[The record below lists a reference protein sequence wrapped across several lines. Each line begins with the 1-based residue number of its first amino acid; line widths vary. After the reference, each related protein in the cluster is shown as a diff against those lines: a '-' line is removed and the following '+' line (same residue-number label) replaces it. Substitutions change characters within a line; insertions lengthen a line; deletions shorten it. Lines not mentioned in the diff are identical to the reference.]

1 MRLWLGLRVTG
12 LEHVPATGPAL
23 LVSNHQSILD
33 PPLIGGATPRQIFF
47 LAKAELFQIPLFGR
61 LIRALHARPVRREGS
76 DPSAL
81 KTAARL
87 LEEGKALLVFPE
99 GTRSIDGRL
108 GEAKPGIGMLAV
120 VSGAPV
126 IPAYISGTL
135 ESLPKGAIRPRR
147 SQVSVRFGP
156 ALHFKALT
164 GERRKERYRDAANEM
179 MRAITQLKEQNDR
192 QHREERRGAVA
203 SANLSRRKHPLME
216 SDNRKARSLAGAQR
230 EVTDAP
236 EESMEDW
243 FNRGVGDIEEGEVV
257 RGTVVE
263 VRDSEVLVDIGYK
276 SEGTIAIEE
285 FRHAGSLP
293 KVGEEIEVYLES
305 KEDSEG
311 LIVLSK
317 DKADKIKVW
326 DAISKSHD
334 SGTPVEGKV
343 VEVVKG
349 GLSVDVG
356 VRAFLPG
363 SQVDLRPVKNLAS
376 MLGQVIRAK
385 VIKLN
390 RRRGNV
396 VLSRRAVLEEEREE
410 KRKHTLSVLSE
421 GMVLTGAVKNI
432 TDYGAF
438 IDLGGID
445 GLLHVTDMSWG
456 RVGHP
461 SEIFQIGDQVEV
473 VVLHFDR
480 ETGRV
485 SLGYKQKSSDPWAVV
500 DDRYPVGAKVQGR
513 VVSLTNYGAFVELE
527 PGVEG
532 LVHVSEMSW
541 TRRVRHPSKL
551 VNVGDTVDVMVL
563 DVNKAT
569 KRISLGMK
577 QVEADPWA
585 TIDERYKPGERI
597 EGKVRNLTDFGA
609 FVELEPG
616 VDGLLHIS
624 DMSWTRNI
632 GHPSEILKKGQSVE
646 TQILNVDRENKRI
659 SLGLKQIQPDPW
671 ETVSQRYPM
680 GSRVTGKV
688 VRLTDF
694 GAFVE
699 LEAGVDGLLHVS
711 QMSNRPIAS
720 PADLVNVGDELTLM
734 VIRVD
739 PHERRIGLS
748 LKDLAAT
755 IVEEPQHEG
764 RGRGKGGRKRRGG
777 EDYEDD
783 EE

>member
-1 MRLWLGLRVTG
+1 
-12 LEHVPATGPAL
+12 
-23 LVSNHQSILD
+23 
-33 PPLIGGATPRQIFF
+33 
-47 LAKAELFQIPLFGR
+47 
-61 LIRALHARPVRREGS
+61 
-76 DPSAL
+76 
-81 KTAARL
+81 
-87 LEEGKALLVFPE
+87 
-99 GTRSIDGRL
+99 
-108 GEAKPGIGMLAV
+108 
-120 VSGAPV
+120 
-126 IPAYISGTL
+126 
-135 ESLPKGAIRPRR
+135 
-147 SQVSVRFGP
+147 
-156 ALHFKALT
+156 
-164 GERRKERYRDAANEM
+164 
-179 MRAITQLKEQNDR
+179 
-192 QHREERRGAVA
+192 
-203 SANLSRRKHPLME
+203 ME

-230 EVTDAP
+230 EVSDAP

-293 KVGEEIEVYLES
+293 KVGDEIEVYLES

-376 MLGQVIRAK
+376 MLGQMIRAK

-551 VNVGDTVDVMVL
+551 VNVSDTVDVMVL

-764 RGRGKGGRKRRGG
+764 RGRGKGGGRKRRGG
-777 EDYEDD
+777 DDYDDD

>member
-1 MRLWLGLRVTG
+1 MATDERKVPGLAGTQH
-12 LEHVPATGPAL
+12 EMDT
-23 LVSNHQSILD
+23 
-33 PPLIGGATPRQIFF
+33 PP
-47 LAKAELFQIPLFGR
+47 
-61 LIRALHARPVRREGS
+61 
-76 DPSAL
+76 
-81 KTAARL
+81 
-87 LEEGKALLVFPE
+87 EETME
-99 GTRSIDGRL
+99 
-108 GEAKPGIGMLAV
+108 
-120 VSGAPV
+120 
-126 IPAYISGTL
+126 YW
-135 ESLPKGAIRPRR
+135 
-147 SQVSVRFGP
+147 
-156 ALHFKALT
+156 
-164 GERRKERYRDAANEM
+164 
-179 MRAITQLKEQNDR
+179 
-192 QHREERRGAVA
+192 
-203 SANLSRRKHPLME
+203 LSR
-216 SDNRKARSLAGAQR
+216 S
-230 EVTDAP
+230 
-236 EESMEDW
+236 
-243 FNRGVGDIEEGEVV
+243 VGDIEEGEVI
-257 RGTVVE
+257 RGRVVE
-263 VRDSEVLVDIGYK
+263 VRTGDVIVDIGYK
-276 SEGTIAIEE
+276 SEGAIPIEE
-285 FRHAGSLP
+285 FRHTGAP
-293 KVGEEIEVYLES
+293 KVGDEIEVFLEA

-326 DAISKSHD
+326 DQISKAFDAGS
-334 SGTPVEGKV
+334 PVEGRV

-349 GLSVDVG
+349 GLAVDVG

-363 SQVDLRPVKNLAS
+363 SQVDLRPVKNLGS
-376 MLGQVIRAK
+376 MLGQTIRAK

-396 VLSRRAVLEEEREE
+396 VLSRRAVLETEREE
-410 KRKHTLSVLSE
+410 KKKHTLAVLTE
-421 GMVLTGAVKNI
+421 GMALTGTVKNI

-456 RVGHP
+456 RIGHP
-461 SEIFQIGDQVEV
+461 SEIFQVGDQVEV

-500 DDRYPVGAKVQGR
+500 DQRFPVGARVQGR

-541 TRRVRHPSKL
+541 TRRVRHPSKI
-551 VNVGDTVDVMVL
+551 VNVGDTVEVQVL

-577 QVEADPWA
+577 QVEADPWD
-585 TIDERYKPGERI
+585 TIDDRYKPGMRVQ
-597 EGKVRNLTDFGA
+597 GKVRNLTDFGA

-632 GHPSEILKKGQSVE
+632 GHPSELLKKGQPVE
-646 TQILNVDRENKRI
+646 TQILNVDRDNKRI

-671 ETVSQRYPM
+671 ETVSQRFPM

-694 GAFVE
+694 GAFIE
-699 LEAGVDGLLHVS
+699 LEPGVDGLLHIS
-711 QMSNRPIAS
+711 QMSNRPIAT
-720 PADLVNVGDELTLM
+720 PADLVNVGDELTLL

-739 PHERRIGLS
+739 PNERRIGLS
-748 LKDLAAT
+748 LKELAAA
-755 IVEEPQHEG
+755 VMLDEPAQAEGGG
-764 RGRGKGGRKRRGG
+764 RGRGGKGRKRRQ
-777 EDYEDD
+777 DDDFDD
-783 EE
+783 ED

>member
-1 MRLWLGLRVTG
+1 V
-12 LEHVPATGPAL
+12 
-23 LVSNHQSILD
+23 
-33 PPLIGGATPRQIFF
+33 
-47 LAKAELFQIPLFGR
+47 
-61 LIRALHARPVRREGS
+61 
-76 DPSAL
+76 
-81 KTAARL
+81 
-87 LEEGKALLVFPE
+87 
-99 GTRSIDGRL
+99 
-108 GEAKPGIGMLAV
+108 
-120 VSGAPV
+120 
-126 IPAYISGTL
+126 
-135 ESLPKGAIRPRR
+135 
-147 SQVSVRFGP
+147 
-156 ALHFKALT
+156 
-164 GERRKERYRDAANEM
+164 
-179 MRAITQLKEQNDR
+179 
-192 QHREERRGAVA
+192 
-203 SANLSRRKHPLME
+203 
-216 SDNRKARSLAGAQR
+216 DNG
-230 EVTDAP
+230 P

-243 FNRGVGDIEEGEVV
+243 FKRGVGDIEEGEVV
-257 RGTVVE
+257 RGRVVE

-285 FRHAGSLP
+285 FRHAGTLP

-376 MLGQVIRAK
+376 MLGQIIRAK

-485 SLGYKQKSSDPWAVV
+485 SLGYKQKSSDPWAIV
-500 DDRYPVGAKVQGR
+500 DARFPVGAKVQGR
-513 VVSLTNYGAFVELE
+513 VVSLTNYGAFIELE

-541 TRRVRHPSKL
+541 TRRVRHPSKI
-551 VNVGDTVDVMVL
+551 VNVGDMVDVLVL

-585 TIDERYKPGERI
+585 TIDERYKPGERVQ
-597 EGKVRNLTDFGA
+597 GKVRNLTDFGA

-632 GHPSEILKKGQSVE
+632 GHPSELLKKGQPIE
-646 TQILNVDRENKRI
+646 TQILNVDKDNKRI
-659 SLGLKQIQPDPW
+659 SLGIKQIQPDPW
-671 ETVSQRYPM
+671 ESVTQRYPM
-680 GSRVTGKV
+680 GSRVTGKI

-699 LEAGVDGLLHVS
+699 LEPGVDGLLHVS
-711 QMSNRPIAS
+711 QMSHRPIAAPS
-720 PADLVNVGDELTLM
+720 DLVNVGDELTLL

-739 PHERRIGLS
+739 PNERRIGLS
-748 LKDLAAT
+748 LKDVAAT
-755 IVEEPQHEG
+755 ITEEPSQAEG
-764 RGRGKGGRKRRGG
+764 RGRGKGRKRRGG
-777 EDYEDD
+777 DDFED
-783 EE
+783 EEE

>member
-1 MRLWLGLRVTG
+1 METENRKSKT
-12 LEHVPATGPAL
+12 
-23 LVSNHQSILD
+23 LV
-33 PPLIGGATPRQIFF
+33 GGAKEVGDT
-47 LAKAELFQIPLFGR
+47 AE
-61 LIRALHARPVRREGS
+61 E
-76 DPSAL
+76 
-81 KTAARL
+81 T
-87 LEEGKALLVFPE
+87 
-99 GTRSIDGRL
+99 
-108 GEAKPGIGMLAV
+108 
-120 VSGAPV
+120 
-126 IPAYISGTL
+126 
-135 ESLPKGAIRPRR
+135 
-147 SQVSVRFGP
+147 
-156 ALHFKALT
+156 
-164 GERRKERYRDAANEM
+164 
-179 MRAITQLKEQNDR
+179 
-192 QHREERRGAVA
+192 
-203 SANLSRRKHPLME
+203 ME
-216 SDNRKARSLAGAQR
+216 Y
-230 EVTDAP
+230 
-236 EESMEDW
+236 W
-243 FNRGVGDIEEGEVV
+243 FNRGVSDVEEGEVV
-257 RGTVVE
+257 RGRVVE

-305 KEDSEG
+305 KEDNEG

-326 DAISKSHD
+326 DQIGKAHD
-334 SGTPVEGKV
+334 SGTPVEGRV
-343 VEVVKG
+343 AEVVKG
-349 GLSVDVG
+349 GLAVDVG

-363 SQVDLRPVKNLAS
+363 SQVDLRPVKNLGA
-376 MLGQVIRAK
+376 MVGQSIRAK

-410 KRKHTLSVLSE
+410 KKKHTLSVLAE
-421 GMVLTGAVKNI
+421 GMVLTGTVKNL

-480 ETGRV
+480 DTGRV
-485 SLGYKQKSSDPWAVV
+485 SLGYKQKSSDPWANV
-500 DDRYPVGAKVQGR
+500 DARYPVGAKVSGR
-513 VVSLTNYGAFVELE
+513 IVSLTNYGAFVELE

-551 VNVGDTVDVMVL
+551 VNVGDTVEVMVL
-563 DVNKAT
+563 EVNKAT

-577 QVEADPWA
+577 QVESDPWA
-585 TIDERYKPGERI
+585 TIQERYQPGMRV

-632 GHPSEILKKGQSVE
+632 GHPSELLKKGQPIE

-671 ETVSQRYPM
+671 TTVAQRYPM

-699 LEAGVDGLLHVS
+699 LEPGVDGLLHIS
-711 QMSNRPIAS
+711 QMSNRPIAT
-720 PADLVNVGDELTLM
+720 PADILNVGDELTLM

-739 PHERRIGLS
+739 PNERRIGLS
-748 LKDLAAT
+748 LKELAAV
-755 IVEEPQHEG
+755 IEEPAHTEG
-764 RGRGKGGRKRRGG
+764 RGGRHKGRKRRGG
-777 EDYEDD
+777 DDYDD

>member
-1 MRLWLGLRVTG
+1 
-12 LEHVPATGPAL
+12 
-23 LVSNHQSILD
+23 
-33 PPLIGGATPRQIFF
+33 
-47 LAKAELFQIPLFGR
+47 
-61 LIRALHARPVRREGS
+61 
-76 DPSAL
+76 
-81 KTAARL
+81 
-87 LEEGKALLVFPE
+87 
-99 GTRSIDGRL
+99 
-108 GEAKPGIGMLAV
+108 
-120 VSGAPV
+120 
-126 IPAYISGTL
+126 
-135 ESLPKGAIRPRR
+135 
-147 SQVSVRFGP
+147 
-156 ALHFKALT
+156 
-164 GERRKERYRDAANEM
+164 
-179 MRAITQLKEQNDR
+179 
-192 QHREERRGAVA
+192 
-203 SANLSRRKHPLME
+203 ME

-230 EVTDAP
+230 EVSDAP

-293 KVGEEIEVYLES
+293 KVGDEIEVYLES

-376 MLGQVIRAK
+376 MLGQMIRAK

-532 LVHVSEMSW
+532 LIHVSEMSW
-541 TRRVRHPSKL
+541 TKKNIHPGKIVS
-551 VNVGDTVDVMVL
+551 TSQQVDV
-563 DVNKAT
+563 
-569 KRISLGMK
+569 
-577 QVEADPWA
+577 
-585 TIDERYKPGERI
+585 
-597 EGKVRNLTDFGA
+597 
-609 FVELEPG
+609 
-616 VDGLLHIS
+616 
-624 DMSWTRNI
+624 
-632 GHPSEILKKGQSVE
+632 
-646 TQILNVDRENKRI
+646 QILEVDAQKRRI
-659 SLGLKQIQPDPW
+659 SLGLKQTQDNPW
-671 ETVSQRYPM
+671 EVFLAAHPKGSQVEGPIRNI
-680 GSRVTGKV
+680 TE
-688 VRLTDF
+688 F
-694 GAFVE
+694 GLFIG
-699 LEAGVDGLLHVS
+699 LDGGVDGMVHLSDLDWNRSGDEAIKDYKKGDTVKAVVLDVDAQKERISLGIKQVGGDPLDTIGKLRKGS
-711 QMSNRPIAS
+711 QVTCEVLAVHDNGIDVKLTDTDITTFIKRSDLSRDRSEQRPERF
-720 PADLVNVGDELTLM
+720 NVGDKVDAA
-734 VIRVD
+734 VISLD
-739 PHERRIGLS
+739 KHSRRIGVSIKALEIAEEKQAVAQYGSSDSGAS
-748 LKDLAAT
+748 LGDIFKAA
-755 IVEEPQHEG
+755 IKKKEGAEEKKEDEG
-764 RGRGKGGRKRRGG
+764 SQG
-777 EDYEDD
+777 
-783 EE
+783 

>member
-1 MRLWLGLRVTG
+1 
-12 LEHVPATGPAL
+12 
-23 LVSNHQSILD
+23 
-33 PPLIGGATPRQIFF
+33 
-47 LAKAELFQIPLFGR
+47 
-61 LIRALHARPVRREGS
+61 
-76 DPSAL
+76 
-81 KTAARL
+81 
-87 LEEGKALLVFPE
+87 
-99 GTRSIDGRL
+99 
-108 GEAKPGIGMLAV
+108 
-120 VSGAPV
+120 
-126 IPAYISGTL
+126 
-135 ESLPKGAIRPRR
+135 
-147 SQVSVRFGP
+147 
-156 ALHFKALT
+156 
-164 GERRKERYRDAANEM
+164 
-179 MRAITQLKEQNDR
+179 
-192 QHREERRGAVA
+192 
-203 SANLSRRKHPLME
+203 ME
-216 SDNRKARSLAGAQR
+216 TENRKARTLVGGSK
-230 EVTDAP
+230 EVDAT
-236 EESMEDW
+236 EESMEYW
-243 FNRGVGDIEEGEVV
+243 FNRGVSDVEEGEVV
-257 RGTVVE
+257 RGRVVE

-276 SEGTIAIEE
+276 SEGTIPIEE

-305 KEDSEG
+305 KEDNEG

-326 DAISKSHD
+326 DQIGKAHD
-334 SGTPVEGKV
+334 SGTPVEGRV
-343 VEVVKG
+343 AEVVKG

-363 SQVDLRPVKNLAS
+363 SQVDLRPVKNLAA
-376 MLGQVIRAK
+376 MVGQTIRAK

-410 KRKHTLSVLSE
+410 KKKHTLSVLTE
-421 GMVLTGAVKNI
+421 GMVLTGTVKNL

-485 SLGYKQKSSDPWAVV
+485 SLGYKQKSSDPWANVEE
-500 DDRYPVGAKVQGR
+500 RYPVGAKVSGKI
-513 VVSLTNYGAFVELE
+513 VSLTNYGAFVELE

-551 VNVGDTVDVMVL
+551 VNVGDPVEVMVL
-563 DVNKAT
+563 EVNKAT

-577 QVEADPWA
+577 QVESDPWA
-585 TIDERYKPGERI
+585 TIQERYQPGMRVQ
-597 EGKVRNLTDFGA
+597 GKVRNLTDFGA

-632 GHPSEILKKGQSVE
+632 GHPSELLKKGQAID

-671 ETVSQRYPM
+671 DSVAQRYPM

-699 LEAGVDGLLHVS
+699 LEPGVDGLLHIS
-711 QMSNRPIAS
+711 QMSNRPIAAPS
-720 PADLVNVGDELTLM
+720 DILNVGDELTLM

-739 PHERRIGLS
+739 PNERRIGLS
-748 LKDLAAT
+748 LKELAAM
-755 IVEEPQHEG
+755 IEEPVHTEG
-764 RGRGKGGRKRRGG
+764 RGRHKGRKRRGG
-777 EDYEDD
+777 DDYDD

>member
-1 MRLWLGLRVTG
+1 MTG
-12 LEHVPATGPAL
+12 GTGGMKK
-23 LVSNHQSILD
+23 D
-33 PPLIGGATPRQIFF
+33 EPRQY
-47 LAKAELFQIPLFGR
+47 LGGPRG
-61 LIRALHARPVRREGS
+61 EG
-76 DPSAL
+76 
-81 KTAARL
+81 
-87 LEEGKALLVFPE
+87 
-99 GTRSIDGRL
+99 
-108 GEAKPGIGMLAV
+108 GEAA
-120 VSGAPV
+120 
-126 IPAYISGTL
+126 
-135 ESLPKGAIRPRR
+135 
-147 SQVSVRFGP
+147 
-156 ALHFKALT
+156 
-164 GERRKERYRDAANEM
+164 
-179 MRAITQLKEQNDR
+179 
-192 QHREERRGAVA
+192 EER
-203 SANLSRRKHPLME
+203 
-216 SDNRKARSLAGAQR
+216 
-230 EVTDAP
+230 
-236 EESMEDW
+236 MEDW
-243 FNRGVGDIEEGEVV
+243 YESGVTEFEEGEVV
-257 RGTVVE
+257 RGRVVH
-263 VRDSEVLVDIGYK
+263 VGSSEVLVDVGYK
-276 SEGTIAIEE
+276 SEGAIPIEE
-285 FRHAGSLP
+285 FHRHGTLP
-293 KVGEEIEVYLES
+293 KVGEEIEVYLEA

-326 DAISKSHD
+326 DAITLAYEK
-334 SGTPVEGKV
+334 GAPVEGKV

-376 MLGQVIRAK
+376 MVGQTIRAK

-410 KRKHTLSVLSE
+410 KKKHTLSVLAE
-421 GMVLTGAVKNI
+421 GMVLTGTVKNL

-445 GLLHVTDMSWG
+445 GLLHVTDMSWC

-485 SLGYKQKSSDPWAVV
+485 SLGYKQKSSDPWAIV
-500 DDRYPVGAKVQGR
+500 DARFPVGAKVQGR
-513 VVSLTNYGAFVELE
+513 VVSLTNYGAFIELE

-541 TRRVRHPSKL
+541 TRRVRHPSKI
-551 VNVGDTVDVMVL
+551 VNVGDMVDVLVL

-585 TIDERYKPGERI
+585 TIDERYKPGERV

-632 GHPSEILKKGQSVE
+632 GHPSELLKKGQPIE
-646 TQILNVDRENKRI
+646 TQILNVDKDNKRI
-659 SLGLKQIQPDPW
+659 SLGIKQIQPDPW
-671 ETVSQRYPM
+671 ESVTQRYPM
-680 GSRVTGKV
+680 GSRVTGKI

-699 LEAGVDGLLHVS
+699 LEPGVDGLLHIS
-711 QMSNRPIAS
+711 QMAHRPIAT
-720 PADLVNVGDELTLM
+720 PGEVVNVGDELTLM

-739 PHERRIGLS
+739 PQERRIGLS
-748 LKDLAAT
+748 LKELAHAIEPTRSEAT
-755 IVEEPQHEG
+755 DF
-764 RGRGKGGRKRRGG
+764 RGRSPRRGKRKD
-777 EDYEDD
+777 DYED
-783 EE
+783 

>member
-1 MRLWLGLRVTG
+1 
-12 LEHVPATGPAL
+12 
-23 LVSNHQSILD
+23 
-33 PPLIGGATPRQIFF
+33 
-47 LAKAELFQIPLFGR
+47 
-61 LIRALHARPVRREGS
+61 
-76 DPSAL
+76 
-81 KTAARL
+81 
-87 LEEGKALLVFPE
+87 
-99 GTRSIDGRL
+99 
-108 GEAKPGIGMLAV
+108 
-120 VSGAPV
+120 
-126 IPAYISGTL
+126 
-135 ESLPKGAIRPRR
+135 
-147 SQVSVRFGP
+147 
-156 ALHFKALT
+156 
-164 GERRKERYRDAANEM
+164 
-179 MRAITQLKEQNDR
+179 
-192 QHREERRGAVA
+192 
-203 SANLSRRKHPLME
+203 ME
-216 SDNRKARSLAGAQR
+216 TENRKAEVLEGAQK
-230 EVTDAP
+230 EVAEAP
-236 EESMEDW
+236 EETMEDW

-257 RGTVVE
+257 RGRVVE

-276 SEGTIAIEE
+276 SEGTIAMEE
-285 FRHAGSLP
+285 FRHAGTLP
-293 KVGEEIEVYLES
+293 KVGDEIEVYLES

-376 MLGQVIRAK
+376 MLGQMIRAK

-500 DDRYPVGAKVQGR
+500 DERYPVGAKAQGR

-551 VNVGDTVDVMVL
+551 VNVGDMVDVMVL

-585 TIDERYKPGERI
+585 TIDERYKPGERV

-646 TQILNVDRENKRI
+646 TQILNVDRDNKRI

-671 ETVSQRYPM
+671 ESVAQRYPM
-680 GSRVTGKV
+680 GSRVTGKI

-699 LEAGVDGLLHVS
+699 LEPGVDGLLHVS
-711 QMSNRPIAS
+711 QMSSRPIAS
-720 PADLVNVGDELTLM
+720 PSDLVNVGDELTLM

-739 PHERRIGLS
+739 SNERRIGLS
-748 LKDLAAT
+748 LKDLAAA
-755 IVEEPQHEG
+755 ILEEPSQADA
-764 RGRGKGGRKRRGG
+764 RGRGKGRKRRGG
-777 EDYEDD
+777 EDFDED